1 MKSIIYF
8 LNYSRQVYLAGQAI
22 NERLALSESIKKK
35 KIKIIL
41 IETKKKKRNNFTSR
55 WDIKCLPKRLISTG
69 ACLATLAFVTY
80 VHFNHVNEIEER

>member
-41 IETKKKKRNNFTSR
+41 IETKKKTKQFY
-55 WDIKCLPKRLISTG
+55 L
-69 ACLATLAFVTY
+69 
-80 VHFNHVNEIEER
+80 